1 MKTDMTQVVAMAVI
15 NRLHNW
21 CVQLFWITVLCVM
34 GCCGDEK
41 SRTSIWQLHEQEQRR
56 QQHLSPSQKRTT
68 SIADIEMKVRPV
80 LRIDFIDRK
89 PLRNRSIFR
98 AFLLAWLR
106 VCLFVWVARTGHL
119 KTGRVG
125 SDRFTLQN
133 RAAYR

>member
-68 SIADIEMKVRPV
+68 SIADIEMKLLRHITSPLLSNLRPV
-80 LRIDFIDRK
+80 TKSQKKRPASR
-89 PLRNRSIFR
+89 PPSPQ
-98 AFLLAWLR
+98 
-106 VCLFVWVARTGHL
+106 LFDIEEE
-119 KTGRVG
+119 
-125 SDRFTLQN
+125 SED
-133 RAAYR
+133 